1 MKEEKKDSGEELIDI
16 DEKGNKIEKE
26 ENKEKNTN
34 KSTYSKHMIILAI
47 IIIILISCYYFF
59 NNKNKN
65 KNKNKSVF
73 DKITLKN
80 IKLKNRVIFG
90 SITHD
95 IKKIEE
101 VVKNNVSLVIT
112 DGAIV
117 GDASTKLKKEGTFMV
132 DNDDCIQEL
141 KQLPEIVHKY
151 NSYILLDLVH
161 LGLMS
166 VDKPLY
172 SPSIDKG
179 FYNKEI
185 ESIAMTKEDILRVQD
200 LFVQA
205 AIRAKKAGFDG
216 IEIHGGHLTLVS
228 LFSTKKYN
236 RRTDEY
242 GGSNENRARFIVE
255 IIKKIRKAIGNNMII
270 SAKID
275 SPDEDNGISE
285 SQFLYNVKAL
295 EQAGLDLISISGTN
309 PIRNNE
315 DLYFYEYSKK
325 IAEILKIPVVC
336 IGGIKKYE
344 QADYV
349 LKNSKIEYIAMS
361 REFLKQPDIIKK
373 WYLNNK

>member
-34 KSTYSKHMIILAI
+34 KSTYSKYMIILAI

-59 NNKNKN
+59 NN

-166 VDKPLY
+166 VDKPIY
-172 SPSIDKG
+172 SPSVDKG
-179 FYNKEI
+179 FYNKEL

-242 GGSNENRARFIVE
+242 GGSDENRARFIVE

>member
-34 KSTYSKHMIILAI
+34 KSTYSKYMIILAI

-65 KNKNKSVF
+65 KSVF
-73 DKITLKN
+73 DKMTLKN
-80 IKLKNRVIFG
+80 MKLKNRVIFG

-172 SPSIDKG
+172 SPSVDKG

-255 IIKKIRKAIGNNMII
+255 IIKKIRKAVGNEMII

-275 SPDEDNGISE
+275 SPDEDNGKSE

-295 EQAGLDLISISGTN
+295 EQAGLNLISISGTN

-373 WYLNNK
+373 WYIKNE

>member
-34 KSTYSKHMIILAI
+34 KSTYSKYMIILAI

-59 NNKNKN
+59 NNKN

-166 VDKPLY
+166 VDKPIY
-172 SPSIDKG
+172 SPSVDKG

>member
-34 KSTYSKHMIILAI
+34 KSTYSKYMIILAI

-59 NNKNKN
+59 NNKN

-166 VDKPLY
+166 VDKPIY
-172 SPSIDKG
+172 SPSVDKG

-242 GGSNENRARFIVE
+242 GGSDENRARFIVE
-255 IIKKIRKAIGNNMII
+255 IIKKIRKAVGNNMII

>member
-16 DEKGNKIEKE
+16 DEKGNPIEKE
-26 ENKEKNTN
+26 EIKGKKMDN
-34 KSTYSKHMIILAI
+34 SSISKFKIILAI
-47 IIIILISCYYFF
+47 ILCLIILISCYYFF
-59 NNKNKN
+59 NNKDKN
-65 KNKNKSVF
+65 KGVF
-73 DKITLKN
+73 DKTTLKN
-80 IKLKNRVIFG
+80 MKLKNRVIFG

-101 VVKNNVSLVIT
+101 VIKNNVSLVIT

-141 KQLPEIVHKY
+141 KKLPEVVHKY

-166 VDKPLY
+166 MDNPIY
-172 SPSIDKG
+172 SPSVDKG

-185 ESIAMTKEDILRVQD
+185 ESIAMKKDDILRIQD

-242 GGSNENRARFIVE
+242 GGSDENRARFIVE
-255 IIKKIRKAIGNNMII
+255 IVKKIRKAVGKDFII

-295 EQAGLDLISISGTN
+295 EKAGLDLISVSGTN

-315 DLYFYEYSKK
+315 ELYFYEYSKK
-325 IAEILKIPVVC
+325 IADILKIPVVC

-361 REFLKQPDIIKK
+361 REFLKNPDIIKK
-373 WYLNNK
+373 WNLNK

>member
-1 MKEEKKDSGEELIDI
+1 
-16 DEKGNKIEKE
+16 
-26 ENKEKNTN
+26 
-34 KSTYSKHMIILAI
+34 
-47 IIIILISCYYFF
+47 
-59 NNKNKN
+59 
-65 KNKNKSVF
+65 
-73 DKITLKN
+73 
-80 IKLKNRVIFG
+80 
-90 SITHD
+90 
-95 IKKIEE
+95 
-101 VVKNNVSLVIT
+101 
-112 DGAIV
+112 
-117 GDASTKLKKEGTFMV
+117 MV

-141 KQLPEIVHKY
+141 KKLPEVVHKY

-166 VDKPLY
+166 MDNPIY

-185 ESIAMTKEDILRVQD
+185 ESIAMTKDDILRVQD

-216 IEIHGGHLTLVS
+216 VEIHGGHLTLVS

-242 GGSNENRARFIVE
+242 GGSDENRARFIVE
-255 IIKKIRKAIGNNMII
+255 IVKKIRKAVGKDFII

-295 EQAGLDLISISGTN
+295 EKAGLDLISVSGTN

-315 DLYFYEYSKK
+315 ELYFYEYSKK
-325 IAEILKIPVVC
+325 IADILKIPVVC

-361 REFLKQPDIIKK
+361 REFLKNPDIIKK
-373 WYLNNK
+373 WNLNK

>member
-34 KSTYSKHMIILAI
+34 KSTYSKYMIILAI

-59 NNKNKN
+59 NNKN

-166 VDKPLY
+166 VDKPIY
-172 SPSIDKG
+172 SPSVDKG

-275 SPDEDNGISE
+275 SSDEDNGISE

>member
-34 KSTYSKHMIILAI
+34 KSTYSKYMIILAI

-59 NNKNKN
+59 NNKN

-166 VDKPLY
+166 VDKPIY
-172 SPSIDKG
+172 SPSVDKG

-242 GGSNENRARFIVE
+242 GGSDENRARFIVE

-275 SPDEDNGISE
+275 SPDGE